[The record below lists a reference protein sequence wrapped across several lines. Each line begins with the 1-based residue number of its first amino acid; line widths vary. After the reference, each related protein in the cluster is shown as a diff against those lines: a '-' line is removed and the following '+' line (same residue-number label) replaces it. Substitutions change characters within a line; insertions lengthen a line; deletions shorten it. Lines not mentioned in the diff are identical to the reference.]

1 MIANCFFPSRPDLE
15 QLNNSFSRYV
25 AVTAGQNLASNRS
38 KQVPSDGTLLVE
50 KIPEQ
55 LSGRA
60 MTDNGDNDTSVAD
73 KVGAVR
79 GVPGDGESPMRT
91 VSFRSSAESPRI
103 GVMKTKFGAQQNDK
117 GTATVR
123 RRCPGTNH

>member
-1 MIANCFFPSRPDLE
+1 MIILPLPTDLK

-38 KQVPSDGTLLVE
+38 KQVPSNGTLLVG

-91 VSFRSSAESPRI
+91 CRLRSSAESPLHR
-103 GVMKTKFGAQQNDK
+103 GNEDKYGDLQNDK

-123 RRCPGTNH
+123 CRCPDT